1 MKIVFFGTPDY
12 VIPILETLH
21 KKFKSRAEK
30 SPIVAVVTQAPKLV
44 GRKKVLSYSPVDK
57 WAYEKGITKYSKA
70 VDLLQDPVLR
80 ANHDRV
86 LGILAAYGEILSK
99 EVIDFFPKGII
110 NLHPS
115 LLPKFRGAS
124 PVQATILFEE
134 KDTGLTFVKIDASL
148 DKGQFISK
156 LKEEVKDSD
165 TAGSLRERLFSRASE
180 VLPSLLNAFMAGK
193 IKPKQLSHYPGTF
206 TWEIK
211 KEDAFIPPQYL
222 IYALNGE
229 NIEDEWRIPF
239 INNFSIQPTSR
250 LLERFI
256 RSMQPWPVAWTLLRL
271 SLSGQ
276 TKRLKILKA
285 HLEEPVPNTH
295 HLVPDLVQLEGK
307 DPVTWRQFLEGY
319 PNCILE

>member
-1 MKIVFFGTPDY
+1 M
-12 VIPILETLH
+12 
-21 KKFKSRAEK
+21 
-30 SPIVAVVTQAPKLV
+30 
-44 GRKKVLSYSPVDK
+44 
-57 WAYEKGITKYSKA
+57 
-70 VDLLQDPVLR
+70 
-80 ANHDRV
+80 
-86 LGILAAYGEILSK
+86 
-99 EVIDFFPKGII
+99 
-110 NLHPS
+110 
-115 LLPKFRGAS
+115 
-124 PVQATILFEE
+124 
-134 KDTGLTFVKIDASL
+134 
-148 DKGQFISK
+148 
-156 LKEEVKDSD
+156 
-165 TAGSLRERLFSRASE
+165 
-180 VLPSLLNAFMAGK
+180 
-193 IKPKQLSHYPGTF
+193 
-206 TWEIK
+206 
-211 KEDAFIPPQYL
+211 
-222 IYALNGE
+222 NGE